1 MITKL
6 EIENFYS
13 IQDRQVLDLVVPGNA
28 PTQTDHLVEIWV
40 GSQEARPENCR
51 SFWGQRLREVERAAG
66 VKFHRLVR
74 EAQFLLP

>member
-13 IQDRQVLDLVVPGNA
+13 IKNRQVLDLVVPGNA
-28 PTQTDHLVEIWV
+28 PAKASHLVETWV
-40 GSQEARPENCR
+40 GSQERVPKIVAI
-51 SFWGQRLREVERAAG
+51 FWGQRLREVKRAAG

-74 EAQFLLP
+74 ETQFFLP